1 MTLEE
6 DMDTLVDQENSR
18 ASQIDIDGN
27 ALAIGNFG
35 EQALSVSD
43 IELQDYQMFVQ
54 NIKLGV
60 AKLNKHAS

>member
-43 IELQDYQMFVQ
+43 IELQDY
-54 NIKLGV
+54 
-60 AKLNKHAS
+60 